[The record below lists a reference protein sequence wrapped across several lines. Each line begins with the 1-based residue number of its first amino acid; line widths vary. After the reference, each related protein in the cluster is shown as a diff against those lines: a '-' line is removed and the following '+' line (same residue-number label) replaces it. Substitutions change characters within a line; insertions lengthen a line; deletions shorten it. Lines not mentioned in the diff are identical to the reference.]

1 MRVKFPKVDKFQS
14 PAEPPSCAS
23 WAECEGG
30 NQTGDILLGRNE
42 VDIDTINL
50 PGVYEHVSFFFFF
63 MCCVRACV
71 CVFSPD
77 CFYFICKFRLIS
89 LLQQGARGGGRNNL
103 ITFSLPPPAP
113 WRILLL
119 LLTDNNKPCF
129 WDTEYHFLPQFGF
142 LNLKKTH

>member
-23 WAECEGG
+23 RAECEGG

-71 CVFSPD
+71 CIFSPD

-89 LLQQGARGGGRNNL
+89 LLQQGARGRGEEQSHNFL
-103 ITFSLPPPAP
+103 ITAP
-113 WRILLL
+113 SPVKNTAAAAHR
-119 LLTDNNKPCF
+119 
-129 WDTEYHFLPQFGF
+129 
-142 LNLKKTH
+142 